1 MQKQECRE
9 CGALAAT
16 SRSRSGLCAR
26 CQQAAL
32 LRMYR
37 EYRNPDQ
44 DSHRRP
50 PPEVDPTRESR
61 LLLYQTRASARQ
73 PLFS

>member
-26 CQQAAL
+26 CQHAAL
-32 LRMYR
+32 LRLYR
-37 EYRNPDQ
+37 ECRDH
-44 DSHRRP
+44 DHRVRP
-50 PPEVDPTRESR
+50 LPPEVDPTRESR